1 LACGITTAKRRGD
14 ILDDE
19 NEIIFNIYERSDPEF
34 EECEDMEIEYLDT
47 WVGDDRWHKN
57 YERTGSIELD
67 PDWY

>member
-1 LACGITTAKRRGD
+1 M
-14 ILDDE
+14 DDE
-19 NEIIFNIYERSDPEF
+19 NELIFNTYERSDPDF
-34 EECEDMEIEYLDT
+34 EEREDMEIEYLDT